1 LRIILKSCAAA
12 IAAGFVTVNQALAEC
27 WFGVIGD
34 CGGDGGS
41 GPTAAPE
48 FNGPG
53 AIAALALLVSV
64 VAIIYQRA
72 RK

>member
-1 LRIILKSCAAA
+1 MRIILKSCAAA
-12 IAAGFVTVNQALAEC
+12 LAVSFVTVNQALADC

-34 CGGDGGS
+34 CGGEGGS

-48 FNGPG
+48 FDGPG
-53 AIAALALLVSV
+53 AIAAIALLVSV